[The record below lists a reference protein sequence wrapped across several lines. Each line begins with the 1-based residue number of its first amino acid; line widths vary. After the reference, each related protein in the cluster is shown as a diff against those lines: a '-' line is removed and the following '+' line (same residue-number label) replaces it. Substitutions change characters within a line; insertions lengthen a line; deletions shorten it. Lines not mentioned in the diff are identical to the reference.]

1 MDVASMIE
9 QGRKSIDQG
18 DLKKAATELTDAA
31 IATRDVE
38 QAREIRQLAD
48 RGMELSGRLRQVAL
62 EGSRAPR
69 RPSSDSASASDRT
82 PIPAHPEGH
91 TRVRS

>member
-9 QGRKSIDQG
+9 RGRTLLDQG

-31 IATRDVE
+31 IATRDVS

-48 RGMELSGRLRQVAL
+48 RGLELSGRFGKGRWKEVARLADLRL
-62 EGSRAPR
+62 THSR
-69 RPSSDSASASDRT
+69 
-82 PIPAHPEGH
+82 
-91 TRVRS
+91 V

>member
-9 QGRKSIDQG
+9 RGRTLLDQG

-31 IATRDVE
+31 IRTRDVS

-48 RGMELSGRLRQVAL
+48 RGMELSGRFGKSRWKEVQRLADLRLKHEHV
-62 EGSRAPR
+62 
-69 RPSSDSASASDRT
+69 
-82 PIPAHPEGH
+82 
-91 TRVRS
+91 

>member
-9 QGRKSIDQG
+9 RGRTLLDQG

-31 IATRDVE
+31 IATRDVS

-48 RGMELSGRLRQVAL
+48 RGLELSGRFGKARWKEVGRLAELRL
-62 EGSRAPR
+62 THSR
-69 RPSSDSASASDRT
+69 
-82 PIPAHPEGH
+82 
-91 TRVRS
+91 V

>member
-9 QGRKSIDQG
+9 RGRTLLDQG

-31 IATRDVE
+31 IATRDIS

-48 RGMELSGRLRQVAL
+48 RGMELSGRFGKARWKEVARLADLRLTHSQV
-62 EGSRAPR
+62 
-69 RPSSDSASASDRT
+69 
-82 PIPAHPEGH
+82 
-91 TRVRS
+91 

>member
-9 QGRKSIDQG
+9 RGRTLLDQG

-31 IATRDVE
+31 IATRDVS

-48 RGMELSGRLRQVAL
+48 RGMELSGRFGKARWKEVARLADLRL
-62 EGSRAPR
+62 THSR
-69 RPSSDSASASDRT
+69 
-82 PIPAHPEGH
+82 
-91 TRVRS
+91 V

>member
-9 QGRKSIDQG
+9 RGRTLLDQG

-48 RGMELSGRLRQVAL
+48 RGMELSGRFGKSRWKEVARLADLRL
-62 EGSRAPR
+62 THSR
-69 RPSSDSASASDRT
+69 
-82 PIPAHPEGH
+82 
-91 TRVRS
+91 V